1 VICINYTTK
10 RGKGQG
16 QNGQALIFLLAASVG
31 GEERP
36 KKHKNSLFH
45 FCAAFFIFVLLS
57 VSFLLLHQ
65 NNNADSHP

>member
-1 VICINYTTK
+1 MICINYTTK

-45 FCAAFFIFVLLS
+45 FCVVERVILAPS
-57 VSFLLLHQ
+57 SK
-65 NNNADSHP
+65 